1 MIDFRY
7 HLVSIVSI
15 FLALAVGIA
24 LGAGPLKGQ
33 LGDQLESQIKS
44 LTTEKSTLNGQL
56 SDARRAADARDSF
69 IAAENKQLLAGRLG
83 GATVAV
89 VVLPGADGGLVKST
103 TQTLTGAGAKI
114 GATVSIRSG
123 WTDPSNAA
131 RRSAAADTASKA
143 LGRTPDTPAG
153 GQPVDGLLSAALV
166 GSAEDTTGLD
176 RRSAALTALADAK
189 LLSADTDRLTLVS
202 TYAVVIAGPVTGGSK
217 DGNVAAAKEYAALA
231 AALDAACNGAVLAS
245 NVGVDGLPAGVSVVS
260 TARADRVISSAL
272 STVDDAG
279 LAMGQASIVRALLEQ
294 LRGDVGQY
302 GLAADAGQ
310 PFPLL
315 QGG

>member
-44 LTTEKSTLNGQL
+44 LASEKSTLNGQL
-56 SDARRAADARDSF
+56 SDARKAADARDSF
-69 IAAENKQLLAGRLG
+69 IAAENKQLLAGQLG

-103 TQTLTGAGAKI
+103 TQTLTAAGAKI
-114 GATVSIRSG
+114 GATVSVKTG

-131 RRSAAADTASKA
+131 RRATAADDATQA
-143 LGRTPDTPAG
+143 LGRTPATPAG
-153 GQPVDGLLSAALV
+153 GQPVDGVLSAALV
-166 GSAEDTTGLD
+166 GSSGENTGLD
-176 RRSAALTALADAK
+176 RRSAALKALADAK
-189 LLSADTDRLTLVS
+189 LLSVDTNPLTLVS
-202 TYAVVIAGPVTGGSK
+202 AYAVVIAGPVTSGSK
-217 DGNVAAAKEYAALA
+217 DSNVTAAKEYAALA
-231 AALDAACNGAVLAS
+231 SALDAGCKGAVLAS
-245 NVGVDGLPAGVSVVS
+245 NVGVDGLPNGVSVVS
-260 TARADRVISSAL
+260 TARADGTIASAL

-302 GLAADAGQ
+302 GLGADASKA
-310 PFPLL
+310 FPLL
-315 QGG
+315 QGS